1 MINIIAT
8 MPSSD
13 TSRPRMSAGASL
25 TCGVVREQVAFST
38 FVGTG
43 QALAA
48 PCVTE
53 RGTGLPSS
61 ALQAGNGADISGY
74 APSVP
79 TKQAHVVGARAWGP
93 PV

>member
-8 MPSSD
+8 MPCFD
-13 TSRPRMSAGASL
+13 TIRPRMSAGASL

-38 FVGTG
+38 SVGTG
-43 QALAA
+43 QALAGPSA
-48 PCVTE
+48 TG

-61 ALQAGNGADISGY
+61 ALQAGNGSDVSGY
-74 APSVP
+74 APSVQ
-79 TKQAHVVGARAWGP
+79 TKQDHLVGARAWGP